1 MGVPNV
7 VRINPPFLLRLGG
20 PLTID
25 PYGPDMNDDEGETRL
40 RRQLII
46 SLGIP
51 RCTRFS
57 ATLIKFE

>member
-1 MGVPNV
+1 MGVPNF
-7 VRINPPFLLRLGG
+7 VRINPPFSYNWED
-20 PLTID
+20 LTID

-46 SLGIP
+46 LLGIP

-57 ATLIKFE
+57 AILIKFE